1 MNYQEALAYLYSLS
15 DYERGGPYTRNREEN
30 LAREARLLEALGDP
44 QLSYTST
51 LLAGTKGKGS
61 TAAFIERVLREAGLR
76 TGLYTQPDLHT
87 FRERMRVNGRLI
99 GEEEVAELVPQVRAA
114 AEEIEQRR
122 EFGPF
127 ITYELATALALLYFQ
142 RQHVEHAVLEVGL
155 GGRLDATNVTQPL
168 VSVIAS
174 ISYDHTQILGDTLAK
189 IATEKAGIIKPNG
202 MVVTSARPPEA
213 LLAIAA
219 VCKRQHAELIRVGAA
234 GSDPAQAEVETGQL
248 PALSYHYQ
256 LEDRTED
263 RQHFT
268 VWTPER
274 VYAGLEIPLA
284 GQHQLENATL
294 ALATLDM
301 LRKIG
306 TNPSHLAPIRPANAT
321 ASLVLRTQAGRKEQR
336 RQVAK
341 STFYSRPR
349 FIEGRAK
356 RGGMQGEGISWDE
369 RALREGLRKMRWPAR
384 IDVVEHHPTIVVD
397 GAHNA
402 DSMEKLMQALR
413 DSFAFHRLIVVLSL
427 FRDKDLVG
435 IARALQHA
443 DIVVLTRMVS
453 PRAATVEQMQEI
465 FAKHAPHAEIHTA
478 DDSRAAMGLAVGLA
492 GGNDLICATGSLYF
506 AGEVLR
512 WAAARG
518 DEVAAAAIE
527 GVDH

>member
-1 MNYQEALAYLYSLS
+1 VNYQEALAYLYSLS
-15 DYERGGPYTRNREEN
+15 DYERGGPYTRNREDN

-114 AEEIEQRR
+114 VEEIEQRR
-122 EFGPF
+122 EFDPF

-306 TNPSHLAPIRPANAT
+306 
-321 ASLVLRTQAGRKEQR
+321 
-336 RQVAK
+336 
-341 STFYSRPR
+341 
-349 FIEGRAK
+349 
-356 RGGMQGEGISWDE
+356 ISWDE

-413 DSFAFHRLIVVLSL
+413 DSFAFQRLIVVLSL

-492 GGNDLICATGSLYF
+492 GDNDLICATGSLYF

>member
-15 DYERGGPYTRNREEN
+15 DYERGGPYTRNREDN

-114 AEEIEQRR
+114 VEEIEQRR
-122 EFGPF
+122 EFDPF

-202 MVVTSARPPEA
+202 VVVTSARPPEA
-213 LLAIAA
+213 LLAIAT
-219 VCKRQHAELIRVGAA
+219 VCRRQHAELIRVGAA

-306 TNPSHLAPIRPANAT
+306 
-321 ASLVLRTQAGRKEQR
+321 
-336 RQVAK
+336 
-341 STFYSRPR
+341 
-349 FIEGRAK
+349 
-356 RGGMQGEGISWDE
+356 ISWDE

-413 DSFAFHRLIVVLSL
+413 DSFAFQRLIVVLSL

-492 GGNDLICATGSLYF
+492 GDNDLICATGSLYF

>member
-1 MNYQEALAYLYSLS
+1 VNYQEALAYLYSLS

-114 AEEIEQRR
+114 AEEIGQRR
-122 EFGPF
+122 EFDPF

-202 MVVTSARPPEA
+202 VVVTSARPPEA

-219 VCKRQHAELIRVGAA
+219 VCRRQHAELIRVGAA

-268 VWTPER
+268 AWTPER

-306 TNPSHLAPIRPANAT
+306 TNPSR
-321 ASLVLRTQAGRKEQR
+321 QR
-336 RQVAK
+336 RQVDK

-349 FIEGRAK
+349 FIEGRAQ